1 MFELHGVQALR
12 KKKHH
17 HSASYVDVKLEQGLK
32 QSPEQRQHHTIMY
45 DVPLSSVTDDPD
57 FDSWKN
63 RSHEKLF
70 QQASYVDV
78 PLGEQHGM
86 ELSFGQ
92 CQHHLAVRDEKM
104 PSVKNEFL
112 TDSPDSDCKDD
123 IHDSVQLGEA
133 SLAVL
138 TTCDKI
144 DNFRTVESGERQ
156 LMEVLPSGQH
166 HQTTFNVDVQQCVQ
180 HSELSLEQWQQH
192 ATMYDEKLVNVK
204 DEMGQKMLHG
214 ISAIQPHDSV
224 RFLELKK
231 AQTKHNDYLKLQLK
245 SVRRRLFVSEQTSNR
260 RLATA
265 NRNRRTILKM
275 RNEMNALKKQKSSV
289 EKLGAQ
295 AAANPVIRDFLN
307 NANRRPKARR
317 YHPATIKFA
326 AGIYLSGPRTY
337 RFIRNSKHIVL
348 PHKSTVYNYNK
359 NIRLEP
365 GLNEVIL
372 NLMKSKVKRMR
383 SKMDKIVMICID
395 GMSVKPELTYCAKSD
410 TFYGFPNHGLLR
422 KIEKNDPSKLATE
435 AVVVMVSGIY
445 RSFKQPIGYLLAH
458 NSLGSEIQMKFIKKT
473 VKAIRETKLIP
484 IALVMDQ
491 STTNQKMAREVGAT
505 MDNPIIKIH
514 NENIAIMFDT
524 PHLLKNARN
533 ALYKYNAVFDN
544 QIASFKHIK
553 HLYEIDVTSTLR
565 LVPKFNIKLSIFRH
579 SQNEC
584 GNGNK
589 NFKRIHSNCH

>member
-1 MFELHGVQALR
+1 MNSDKPHVLGWTYDQ
-12 KKKHH
+12 HH
-17 HSASYVDVKLEQGLK
+17 QSASYVDVKLEQGLK

-133 SLAVL
+133 SLSVL

-156 LMEVLPSGQH
+156 LMEVLTSGQH

-245 SVRRRLFVSEQTSNR
+245 SVRRRL
-260 RLATA
+260 
-265 NRNRRTILKM
+265 
-275 RNEMNALKKQKSSV
+275 
-289 EKLGAQ
+289 
-295 AAANPVIRDFLN
+295 
-307 NANRRPKARR
+307 
-317 YHPATIKFA
+317 
-326 AGIYLSGPRTY
+326 
-337 RFIRNSKHIVL
+337 NSKHIVL

-514 NENIAIMFDT
+514 NENIAMFDT

-565 LVPKFNIKLSIFRH
+565 LVPKIQHKTINLPPFTKMNVAMATRTLSESTATAIKHYVEAQSLPNESLQTSSFASLHDKIFDTFNSKERYANSIGKHDFLPIALQSSDH
-579 SQNEC
+579 
-584 GNGNK
+584 G
-589 NFKRIHSNCH
+589 